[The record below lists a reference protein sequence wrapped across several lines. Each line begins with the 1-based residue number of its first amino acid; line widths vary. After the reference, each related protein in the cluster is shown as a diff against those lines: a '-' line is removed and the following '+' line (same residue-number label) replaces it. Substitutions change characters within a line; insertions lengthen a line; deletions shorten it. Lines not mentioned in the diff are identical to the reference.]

1 MCASLPSLFPPPP
14 FNSSPSLVFIFTWPP
29 PAERGGS
36 QCPIS
41 VVVTIV
47 VFFSF
52 SEQLIILLCERKAG
66 SYGFHP
72 GFLAHK
78 GSLSSIIQTGQIN
91 IKNTLT
97 TSCYHCIFNTLNL
110 PDILASSLSSK
121 LSFLDSSSPVPVWS
135 NKDSTVDSERFH
147 KHNWQHLACCGP
159 SLYGSSS

>member
-1 MCASLPSLFPPPP
+1 M
-14 FNSSPSLVFIFTWPP
+14 
-29 PAERGGS
+29 
-36 QCPIS
+36 
-41 VVVTIV
+41 VVTIV

-121 LSFLDSSSPVPVWS
+121 LSFLILVL
-135 NKDSTVDSERFH
+135 
-147 KHNWQHLACCGP
+147 QY
-159 SLYGSSS
+159 LYGQTKIALLIWRDFTNTTGNILRVVGLHFMGAPPRVGEEDELQSASSEVGDLQLVWFFWQRSCCRLQLS